1 MSSSE
6 IIRMLNSAFDSIG
19 AFPGD
24 YYPEALRPEI
34 DVLNE
39 RIYHT
44 VNNVSLRAAAGLVG
58 DGGGDRLDGGADN
71 DQLYGYDGD
80 DVSAGY
86 LGTFPLLQQ
95 VHSWDILGLSI
106 FNSAPL
112 DI

>member
-1 MSSSE
+1 M
-6 IIRMLNSAFDSIG
+6 APT
-19 AFPGD
+19 AGD
-24 YYPEALRPEI
+24 FYPEGLRAEI
-34 DVLNE
+34 DDLNA

-86 LGTFPLLQQ
+86 LATCCDG
-95 VHSWDILGLSI
+95 SI
-106 FNSAPL
+106 HGIFSA
-112 DI
+112 